1 VVEPVAKALA
11 NPVALIEAT
20 VPFEELQV
28 TELVRSWDD
37 PSLNL
42 PLAVN
47 CCVAPTGIE
56 GLLGLTVIEL
66 RLITVRVIMPVIGP
80 DVACIVVVPTASA
93 VANPEALI
101 EATVVFEELQPTEP
115 VTSCD
120 DPSTTVAFA
129 VNCWV
134 LPTTTVGLLGAT
146 AIELTF
152 VNT

>member
-1 VVEPVAKALA
+1 VVEPAAKALA
-11 NPVALIEAT
+11 NPVALIDAT
-20 VPFEELQV
+20 MPFEELQV

-66 RLITVRVIMPVIGP
+66 RLITVRVMVLVIGP
-80 DVACIVVVPTASA
+80 DVACIVVVPAASA

-101 EATVVFEELQPTEP
+101 EATAVFEELQATEP
-115 VTSCD
+115 VTS
-120 DPSTTVAFA
+120 
-129 VNCWV
+129 
-134 LPTTTVGLLGAT
+134 
-146 AIELTF
+146 
-152 VNT
+152 